1 LEVAVAPKLDLEP
14 EVVRPK
20 PEIVSLP
27 KIAEPAIKPW
37 PAETGKV
44 EASGSKLKD
53 ESKAENV
60 PAQTRAIPK
69 EPAQKTEKPAGEQVA
84 LLTKNP
90 SEVTPETKPAVRA
103 VPKALEGYVIQLV
116 FSDKGEARRWAE
128 NLTGR
133 GYAVS
138 VTEAG
143 AGAFRVRVGNFPGR
157 GEAERQLKALSQ
169 NGLKGIVIN
178 LPQAYRPEVRSA
190 APDAAGQTISVT
202 P

>member
-1 LEVAVAPKLDLEP
+1 
-14 EVVRPK
+14 VVKPK
-20 PEIVSLP
+20 PEIIAQP
-27 KIAEPAIKPW
+27 KLAGADIKPRAVEMGT
-37 PAETGKV
+37 AE
-44 EASGSKLKD
+44 SKLKSD
-53 ESKAENV
+53 SKANA
-60 PAQTRAIPK
+60 PAQTQTIPK
-69 EPAQKTEKPAGEQVA
+69 EPVQKTEKPTGEQLA
-84 LLTKNP
+84 LLTKKP
-90 SEVTPETKPAVRA
+90 SEIPSEIKPPVRA
-103 VPKALEGYVIQLV
+103 APRALEGYVIQLA
-116 FSDKGEARRWAE
+116 FSDKGEAQRWAE

-157 GEAERQLKALSQ
+157 SEAERQLKTLSQ